1 MNINGGYANWLV
13 CSPYY
18 NTHTH
23 TGPYSSTEDLIV
35 HEITVLFNNKQ
46 HNCVINIVIYLTVLE
61 S

>member
-1 MNINGGYANWLV
+1 MGGMQIGLFAHLII
-13 CSPYY
+13 
-18 NTHTH
+18 THTH

>member
-1 MNINGGYANWLV
+1 MQIGLFAHLII
-13 CSPYY
+13 
-18 NTHTH
+18 THTH